1 MQKTKLN
8 KKGIQL
14 NQLASV
20 VLTIVIVAILVT
32 IGLRITSGTR
42 DAIKMVDT
50 QAIGNWTTT
59 STFNSNISIGLP
71 HNDLVSL
78 DHVCNASTS
87 GGGDGT
93 CIAAGNLTYN
103 LDLGTLW
110 FDDVAMDGENLNI
123 SYTLYTKTLAYN
135 ASLDMQ
141 GGISEIASWGTLI
154 GLAVAASIILTIILG
169 AFAFQR
175 T

>member
-1 MQKTKLN
+1 MQKLN
-8 KKGIQL
+8 KKGMQL

-20 VLTIVIVAILVT
+20 VLTIVIVTVLVA
-32 IGLRITSGTR
+32 IGLRITGGTR
-42 DAIKMVDT
+42 DAVKMSDT
-50 QAIGNWTTT
+50 QTIGNWTTT

-71 HNDLVSL
+71 HNDLISL

-87 GGGDGT
+87 GEGDGT
-93 CIAAGNLTYN
+93 CIASGNLTYN
-103 LDLGTLW
+103 LALGTLW
-110 FDDVAMDGENLNI
+110 FDDVAMDGEYINI
-123 SYTLYTKTLAYN
+123 SYTIYTKTLAYN

-141 GGISEIASWGTLI
+141 GGITEIASWGTLI
-154 GLAVAASIILTIILG
+154 GLAIAATIILTIILG